1 MGKNSVIY
9 VQTFEKGLQLL
20 ELLVE
25 EKHVTV
31 TSVAKRM
38 GMQKSASYRFLS
50 TLRLHGYVDKDQ
62 HNNYVL
68 TDKLSKLGKGI
79 LPKRDFDQIAI
90 QFLDELAKK
99 NKDNNGICN
108 LGMWN
113 GKDIVYRLQSTNS
126 SYAQFSVGHSVPAYC
141 SALGKAILAH
151 LPEKDLNAYLQ
162 RTEFATFTEKTTS
175 SPEQLLRDLE
185 EVRKRGYAVMDGEL
199 YPSLKGLAIPILSEK
214 VPVKYAVSVTQ
225 TIYGPI
231 EDFVDSM
238 IGPLRDT
245 VEDLVSYVD
254 YYGFS

>member
-99 NKDNNGICN
+99 NKDNSGVCN
-108 LGMWN
+108 LGIWN
-113 GKDIVYRLQSTNS
+113 GKEIVYRLQSTNS
-126 SYAQFSVGHSVPAYC
+126 SYAQFSVGRSVPAYC

-151 LPEKDLNAYLQ
+151 LPEKELNAYLQ
-162 RTEFATFTEKTTS
+162 RTEFVTFTETTTS

-185 EVRKRGYAVMDGEL
+185 EVRRRGYAVMDGEL

-214 VPVKYAVSVTQ
+214 VPVRYAVSVTQ
-225 TIYGPI
+225 TIYGSI
-231 EDFVDSM
+231 DGFISSM
-238 IGPLRDT
+238 LGPLRDT
-245 VEDLVSYVD
+245 VEDLVGYVD

>member
-1 MGKNSVIY
+1 MRKNSVSY
-9 VQTFEKGLQLL
+9 VQTLEKGLQLL
-20 ELLVE
+20 EFIVE
-25 EKHVTV
+25 MKKVTV

-79 LPKRDFDQIAI
+79 LPKREFDQIAL
-90 QFLDELAKK
+90 QFLDELSKK
-99 NKDNNGICN
+99 NKENNGICN

-113 GKDIVYRLQSTNS
+113 GREIVYMLQSTNS
-126 SYAQFSVGHSVPAYC
+126 NYAQFSVGCTVPAYC

-151 LPEKDLNAYLQ
+151 LPEKELMAYIQ
-162 RTEFATFTEKTTS
+162 KTEFSTFTETTTS
-175 SPEQLLRDLE
+175 SPEELLKDLE
-185 EVRKRGYAVMDGEL
+185 EVRRNGYAIMDGEL
-199 YPSLKGLAIPILSEK
+199 YPLLKGLAVPIISKKL
-214 VPVKYAVSVTQ
+214 PVKYAVSVTQ

-231 EDFVDSM
+231 THFLETM
-238 IGPLRDT
+238 LTPLKDT
-245 VEDLVSYVD
+245 VEDLLGYVD

>member
-1 MGKNSVIY
+1 MAQNSNAF
-9 VQTFEKGLQLL
+9 VQTFEKGLQIL
-20 ELLVE
+20 EYLVE
-25 EKHVTV
+25 EKTVSVTG
-31 TSVAKRM
+31 VAKRM

-126 SYAQFSVGHSVPAYC
+126 SYAQFSVGRSVPAYC

-231 EDFVDSM
+231 DGFVNAM
-238 IGPLRDT
+238 LGPLRDT